1 MAQAADA
8 ATQQDFVQEALDN
21 FAVLLDDTDFAAHLH
36 LMGVGRLHFTR
47 RKQLL
52 QEWRGLYVALWR
64 LALGRSFP
72 QDADAMLEAF
82 CRSYRQRHKDN
93 KMTPQMLERAEQYWD
108 MMRVTKES
116 DFTEVARHFC
126 SFCQLS
132 EKDTRSLQ
140 LKLVLII
147 RKAYTDIFRRLI

>member
-1 MAQAADA
+1 MAQAADV
-8 ATQQDFVQEALDN
+8 TSHQNFVQEALDN
-21 FAVLLDDTDFAAHLH
+21 FAVLLDDTDFTAHLH

-82 CRSYRQRHKDN
+82 RRSYRERHRDKQ
-93 KMTPQMLERAEQYWD
+93 TPQMLERAEQYWD
-108 MMRVTKES
+108 MMRVTRES

-126 SFCQLS
+126 SLCQLN
-132 EKDTRSLQ
+132 EKDARSLQ
-140 LKLVLII
+140 LKLALII

>member
-8 ATQQDFVQEALDN
+8 ATHQNFVQEALDN
-21 FAVLLDDTDFAAHLH
+21 FAVLLDDTDFTAHLH

-52 QEWRGLYVALWR
+52 LEWRGLYVALWR

-72 QDADAMLEAF
+72 QDADAMQEAF
-82 CRSYRQRHKDN
+82 CRSYRERHRDKQ
-93 KMTPQMLERAEQYWD
+93 TPLMLERAEQYWD

-126 SFCQLS
+126 SFCQMT

>member
-8 ATQQDFVQEALDN
+8 TPQQNFVQEALDN
-21 FAVLLDDTDFAAHLH
+21 FAVLLDDTDFTAHLH

-52 QEWRGLYVALWR
+52 LEWRGLYVALWR

-82 CRSYRQRHKDN
+82 CRTYRERHKD
-93 KMTPQMLERAEQYWD
+93 KLTPQMLERAGQYWD
-108 MMRVTKES
+108 MMRVTRES

-126 SFCQLS
+126 SFCQLN

>member
-8 ATQQDFVQEALDN
+8 ATHQNFVQEALDN
-21 FAVLLDDTDFAAHLH
+21 FAVLLDDTDFTAHLH

-52 QEWRGLYVALWR
+52 LEWRGLYVALWR

-82 CRSYRQRHKDN
+82 RRSYRERHRDKQ
-93 KMTPQMLERAEQYWD
+93 TPLMLERAEQYWD

-126 SFCQLS
+126 SFCQMT

>member
-1 MAQAADA
+1 MAQAADV
-8 ATQQDFVQEALDN
+8 TSHQNFVQEALDN
-21 FAVLLDDTDFAAHLH
+21 FAVLLDDTDFTAHLH

-52 QEWRGLYVALWR
+52 QEGRGLYVALWR

-82 CRSYRQRHKDN
+82 RRSYRERHRDKQ
-93 KMTPQMLERAEQYWD
+93 TPQMLERAEQYWD
-108 MMRVTKES
+108 MMRVTRES

-126 SFCQLS
+126 SLCQLN
-132 EKDTRSLQ
+132 EKDARSLQ
-140 LKLVLII
+140 LKLALII

>member
-1 MAQAADA
+1 
-8 ATQQDFVQEALDN
+8 
-21 FAVLLDDTDFAAHLH
+21 
-36 LMGVGRLHFTR
+36 
-47 RKQLL
+47 
-52 QEWRGLYVALWR
+52 
-64 LALGRSFP
+64 
-72 QDADAMLEAF
+72 MLEAF

-116 DFTEVARHFC
+116 DFTEMARHFC
-126 SFCQLS
+126 SFCQMN

>member
-8 ATQQDFVQEALDN
+8 ATHQNFVQEALDN
-21 FAVLLDDTDFAAHLH
+21 FAVLLDDTDFTAHLH
-36 LMGVGRLHFTR
+36 LMGVARLHFTR

-52 QEWRGLYVALWR
+52 LEWRGLYVALWR

-82 CRSYRQRHKDN
+82 RRSYRERHRDKQ
-93 KMTPQMLERAEQYWD
+93 TPLMLERAEQYWD

-126 SFCQLS
+126 SFCQMT

>member
-1 MAQAADA
+1 
-8 ATQQDFVQEALDN
+8 
-21 FAVLLDDTDFAAHLH
+21 
-36 LMGVGRLHFTR
+36 
-47 RKQLL
+47 
-52 QEWRGLYVALWR
+52 
-64 LALGRSFP
+64 
-72 QDADAMLEAF
+72 
-82 CRSYRQRHKDN
+82 
-93 KMTPQMLERAEQYWD
+93 

-126 SFCQLS
+126 SFCQMT

>member
-8 ATQQDFVQEALDN
+8 ATHQNFVQEALDN
-21 FAVLLDDTDFAAHLH
+21 FAVLLDDTDFTAHLH

-52 QEWRGLYVALWR
+52 LEWRGLYVALWR

-82 CRSYRQRHKDN
+82 RRSYRERHRDKQ
-93 KMTPQMLERAEQYWD
+93 TPLMLERAEQYWD

-126 SFCQLS
+126 SFCQMT

-140 LKLVLII
+140 LKLVLIV

>member
-1 MAQAADA
+1 MAQAADV
-8 ATQQDFVQEALDN
+8 TSHQNFVQEALDN
-21 FAVLLDDTDFAAHLH
+21 FAVLLDDTDFTAHLH

-82 CRSYRQRHKDN
+82 RRSYRERHRDKQ
-93 KMTPQMLERAEQYWD
+93 TPQMLERAEQYWD
-108 MMRVTKES
+108 MMRVTRES

-126 SFCQLS
+126 SLCQLNG
-132 EKDTRSLQ
+132 KDARSLQ
-140 LKLVLII
+140 LKLALII

>member
-8 ATQQDFVQEALDN
+8 TSQQNFVQEALEN
-21 FAVLLDDTDFAAHLH
+21 FAVLLDDTDFTAHLH

-47 RKQLL
+47 RRQLL
-52 QEWRGLYVALWR
+52 LEWRGLYVALWR

-72 QDADAMLEAF
+72 QDADAMLAAF
-82 CRSYRQRHKDN
+82 CRSYRERHKD
-93 KMTPQMLERAEQYWD
+93 KLTPQMLERAEQYWD
-108 MMRVTKES
+108 MMRVTRES

-126 SFCQLS
+126 SFCQLD
-132 EKDTRSLQ
+132 EKASRSLQ

>member
-8 ATQQDFVQEALDN
+8 ATHQNFVQEALDN
-21 FAVLLDDTDFAAHLH
+21 FAVLLDDTDFTAHLH

-52 QEWRGLYVALWR
+52 LEWRGLYVALWR

-82 CRSYRQRHKDN
+82 RRSDRERHRDKQ
-93 KMTPQMLERAEQYWD
+93 TPLMLERAEQYWD

-126 SFCQLS
+126 SFCQMT

>member
-8 ATQQDFVQEALDN
+8 ATHQDFVQEALDN
-21 FAVLLDDTDFAAHLH
+21 FAVLLDDTDFTAHLH

-82 CRSYRQRHKDN
+82 LRSYRQRHKD
-93 KMTPQMLERAEQYWD
+93 KQTPQMLERAEQYWD
-108 MMRVTKES
+108 MMRVTRES

-126 SFCQLS
+126 SFCQLN
-132 EKDTRSLQ
+132 EKDARSLQ
-140 LKLVLII
+140 LKLALII